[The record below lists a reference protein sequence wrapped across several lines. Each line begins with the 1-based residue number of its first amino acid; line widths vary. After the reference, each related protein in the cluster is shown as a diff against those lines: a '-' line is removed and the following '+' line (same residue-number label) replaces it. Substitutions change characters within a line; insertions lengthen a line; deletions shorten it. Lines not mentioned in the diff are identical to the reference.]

1 MTKDQYLRMVEQTGE
16 EIDWERCPP
25 EIDDFPESVIN
36 TLNIYNSMA
45 DRIYPEIGYIGKDY
59 QLLEYLYIE
68 YNIEH
73 KIEKEWIFELLL
85 FLDSHNIAES
95 QRKLKA
101 EYDKLKKK

>member
-1 MTKDQYLRMVEQTGE
+1 
-16 EIDWERCPP
+16 
-25 EIDDFPESVIN
+25 
-36 TLNIYNSMA
+36 MA